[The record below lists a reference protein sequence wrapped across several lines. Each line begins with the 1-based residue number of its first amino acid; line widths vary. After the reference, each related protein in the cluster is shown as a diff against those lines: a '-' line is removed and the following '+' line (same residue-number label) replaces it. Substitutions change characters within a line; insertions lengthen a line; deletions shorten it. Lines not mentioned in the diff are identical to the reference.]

1 MKKIILTSIS
11 SLFYGSI
18 SLIANPLSANT
29 VAGKVID
36 IDNKPI
42 HSVTVSLLNAAD
54 SSLVKVEITDINGE
68 FKFPTSVSGAYLL
81 SYTNTGYE
89 KKYSDAFILTEG
101 VEIVLPTVK
110 LTQITKKMQEVVVTS
125 KKPII
130 EVKADKTIFNVENS
144 ITATGSNALEMLK
157 KSPGVQVDNE
167 DKISMNGKN
176 GVKIYVDGKM
186 LQMDEKNVS
195 EYLKTITSND
205 MEAIEMISN
214 PGAKYDA
221 AGNAG
226 IINIKLKKNKKFG
239 TNGNASLGLTQG
251 QTPKGNGAV
260 SLNYRDKKINV
271 FSNLTGNI
279 GNRYQTINLERRQ
292 ADTVFDMRS
301 SQVSSD
307 NNFNG
312 KAGFDYFIDKKKTIG
327 FMANAS
333 TSNRDWSS
341 DGNTLIYYEP
351 SMQLVKKLIAK
362 NSVPQKTT
370 NANFNANYRYADT
383 TGKEINID
391 ADYGLFRSKSNSFQP
406 NIYYDMNNSFLS
418 EAVYRNRTPIDIDI
432 YSLKADIEQKLG
444 KGKIGYG
451 AKASYVITQ
460 NAFDFYNVSGGND
473 TKVLEKSN
481 KFKFKENI
489 NAVYVSYQRQLNDKI
504 DLQAGLRAE
513 QTNSNGIL
521 TRADGVYQSDNDV
534 KRSYLDLFP
543 SASLSYKLNNKN
555 SFSLAYSRRIDR
567 PSYQDLNPFENKLD
581 ELTYQKGNAFL
592 RPQYTDNVQ
601 IKHIFAGKLSTDFS
615 YSYVRDYATEILDTT
630 NKNSTYLQNQN
641 LATQQILSWHISSPL
656 AITKWW
662 NGYLEF
668 WHNTYIFDGIANN
681 KKVHMSIPH
690 YGVYSTQSFNLG
702 NGYSAEMSGWW
713 SSPTNWGATGKGGAQ
728 GNVDFGIQKSL
739 MQKRATLKVTATD
752 IFATQS
758 PWRITNNFGG
768 LRLKGNGKYESQ
780 TIRVNFTYRFGS
792 AQIKNA
798 RQRQTGLESESN
810 RIKGN

>member
-1 MKKIILTSIS
+1 MKKITLTSIS
-11 SLFYGSI
+11 LLLFGCI
-18 SLIANPLSANT
+18 SLIANPLSVNT
-29 VAGKVID
+29 ISGKVID
-36 IDNKPI
+36 VDSKPI
-42 HSVTVSLLNAAD
+42 QSVTVSLLNAAD
-54 SSLVKVEITDINGE
+54 SSLVKVEITNLNGE

-81 SYTNTGYE
+81 SYTNAGYE

-101 VEIVLPTVK
+101 NEIVLPTVK
-110 LTQITKKMQEVVVTS
+110 LAQLTKKLQEVVVTS
-125 KKPII
+125 KKPIVEI
-130 EVKADKTIFNVENS
+130 KADRTIFNVENS
-144 ITATGSNALEMLK
+144 ITATGNNALEMLK
-157 KSPGVQVDNE
+157 KSPGVQVDND

-176 GVKIYVDGKM
+176 GVKIYIDGKM
-186 LQMDEKNVS
+186 LQMDEKSVS
-195 EYLKTITSND
+195 EYLKSITSND
-205 MEAIEMISN
+205 MEAIEMITN

-239 TNGNASLGLTQG
+239 TNGNASLGYIQG
-251 QTPKGNGAV
+251 ILPKGNAAV

-271 FSNLTGNI
+271 FSNVTGNI
-279 GNRYQTINLERRQ
+279 GERYQTINLERRQ

-301 SQVSSD
+301 TQISS
-307 NNFNG
+307 NTGING
-312 KAGFDYFIDKKKTIG
+312 KAGFDYFINKKNTVG

-333 TSNRDWSS
+333 SSDRDWNNKA
-341 DGNTLIYYEP
+341 NTLIYYEP
-351 SMQLVKKLIAK
+351 TMQLVKTLVAT
-362 NSVPQKTT
+362 NAVPHTST
-370 NANFNANYRYADT
+370 NANFNSNYRYADT
-383 TGKEINID
+383 TGKEINVD

-406 NIYYDMNNSFLS
+406 NRYYDINNNFLS
-418 EAVYRNRTPIDIDI
+418 EAIYRNSTPVNIDI
-432 YSLKADIEQKLG
+432 YSLKADVEQKLG

-451 AKASYVITQ
+451 VKSSYVITQ
-460 NAFDFYNVSGGND
+460 NAFEFYNVLGGND

-489 NAVYVSYQRQLNDKI
+489 NAAYVTYQRQLNSKI

-513 QTNSNGIL
+513 QTNSTGLL

-543 SASLSYKLNNKN
+543 SASISYKLNNKN

-601 IKHIFAGKLSTDFS
+601 IKHIFAGMLSTDFA

-630 NKNSTYLQNQN
+630 NKNSTFLQNQN

-656 AITKWW
+656 PIKKWW

-668 WHNTYIFDGIANN
+668 WHNTYIFDGNANGKN
-681 KKVHMSIPH
+681 VHMIIPH
-690 YGVYSTQSFNLG
+690 FGVYTTQSFNLG
-702 NGYSAEMSGWW
+702 KGYSAEMSGWW
-713 SSPTNWGATGKGGAQ
+713 SSPSNWGATGKGGAQ
-728 GNVDFGIQKSL
+728 GNVDFGIQKTL
-739 MQKRATLKVTATD
+739 LQKRATIKISGTD
-752 IFATQS
+752 IFATES
-758 PWRITNNFGG
+758 PWRVTNQFGG
-768 LRLKGNGKYESQ
+768 LKLKGNGTYESR
-780 TIRVNFTYRFGS
+780 TFRINFTYRFGS

-798 RQRQTGLESESN
+798 RQRQTGLEAESN
-810 RIKGN
+810 RIKG